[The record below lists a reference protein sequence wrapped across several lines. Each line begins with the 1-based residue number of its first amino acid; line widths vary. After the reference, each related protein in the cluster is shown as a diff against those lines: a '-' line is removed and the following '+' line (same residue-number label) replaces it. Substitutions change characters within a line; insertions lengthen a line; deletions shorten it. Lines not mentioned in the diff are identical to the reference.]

1 MMTKT
6 PGKILVYKIQ
16 RISYFLLYP
25 ATSYTVD
32 TQIIHN
38 QPITDS
44 ALLFIHLKQST
55 STLNST
61 TTYFF
66 IAHFNHH

>member
-16 RISYFLLYP
+16 RVSYFLLHP
-25 ATSYTVD
+25 ATSYIVD
-32 TQIIHN
+32 PQIIHN
-38 QPITDS
+38 QPTTDS
-44 ALLFIHLKQST
+44 ALMFIHLKQST

-61 TTYFF
+61 TTYFL
-66 IAHFNHH
+66 